1 MASIRELLFPPQPP
15 RDGAVFD
22 GSISNL
28 APDRFPLE
36 QLTVPTLIISA
47 RGTITSPFAGS
58 LPRRRSASRVRSS

>member
-1 MASIRELLFPPQPP
+1 MAFIRELLFPPQPP

-28 APDRFPLE
+28 APDRFPLA

-47 RGTITSPFAGS
+47 RDNHLALCRFAAQAAFRI
-58 LPRRRSASRVRSS
+58 PSA